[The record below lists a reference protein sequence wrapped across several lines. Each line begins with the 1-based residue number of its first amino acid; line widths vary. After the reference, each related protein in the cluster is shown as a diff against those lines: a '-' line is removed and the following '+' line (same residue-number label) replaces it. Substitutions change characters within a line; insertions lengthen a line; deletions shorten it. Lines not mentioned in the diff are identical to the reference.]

1 MLFHLSA
8 RLGRSFWALLAVLM
22 GLLMAVAP
30 ASAAMSP
37 TEIAVAC
44 HSLARMAFDLKD
56 LVNVV
61 AQKRNPGP
69 FQDILDEFNDIS
81 DSCLSNISVMI
92 RSSVVTDQAD
102 QQLIYEAYSNG
113 LFELMDSVT
122 ESAPVLI
129 VLDKQAEFR
138 IPAAVREVAGVVD
151 ALLYQLMAIF
161 STNTSYSSQTANQ
174 KTQVDTHFRQA
185 VHAFHLATANTG
197 SPYSNTTSLYPSDQ
211 MSREDDGSL
220 EVDLLL
226 P

>member
-1 MLFHLSA
+1 MLL
-8 RLGRSFWALLAVLM
+8 RKRETR
-22 GLLMAVAP
+22 GLF
-30 ASAAMSP
+30 
-37 TEIAVAC
+37 
-44 HSLARMAFDLKD
+44 RY
-56 LVNVV
+56 
-61 AQKRNPGP
+61 
-69 FQDILDEFNDIS
+69 DILDEFNDIS

-102 QQLIYEAYSNG
+102 QQLIYEAYSNFVQG

-161 STNTSYSSQTANQ
+161 PTNTSYSSQTANQ

-197 SPYSNTTSLYPSDQ
+197 SPYSNTTAL
-211 MSREDDGSL
+211 
-220 EVDLLL
+220 
-226 P
+226 